1 MAQHPFVHG
10 SEQPLISPRRN
21 SENGVWR
28 LNVPKVKTNNFST
41 VYTVWTTTLVPAI
54 HSFVPLRFR
63 FPRDQFLEWK
73 PMLVRV
79 KNFMQL
85 TYLN

>member
-1 MAQHPFVHG
+1 MAQHLFVHG

-41 VYTVWTTTLVPAI
+41 VYGPQHWFLQFTLS
-54 HSFVPLRFR
+54 SFFGFV
-63 FPRDQFLEWK
+63 FPEI
-73 PMLVRV
+73 
-79 KNFMQL
+79 NF
-85 TYLN
+85 